1 MVVVKTYIILY
12 NSHISHTIQVATTLL
27 EASKPK
33 RAGRGIYLEIFSW
46 LQLYHSMEYSVV
58 KSLREIHS
66 ERYFWSYY
74 HLVPNSLHGYIEQT
88 ILKSSNAQTVKLF

>member
-27 EASKPK
+27 VASKCK

-46 LQLYHSMEYSVV
+46 LQLYHSTEY
-58 KSLREIHS
+58 
-66 ERYFWSYY
+66 
-74 HLVPNSLHGYIEQT
+74 
-88 ILKSSNAQTVKLF
+88 NAAKLCVCMKTQFVMMLMTCACLITLFIQMSHFP